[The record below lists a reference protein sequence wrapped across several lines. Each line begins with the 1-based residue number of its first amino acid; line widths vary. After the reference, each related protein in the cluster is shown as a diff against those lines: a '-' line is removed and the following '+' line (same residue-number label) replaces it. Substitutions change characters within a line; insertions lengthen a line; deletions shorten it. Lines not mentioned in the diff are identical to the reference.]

1 MRAMERNNTQGK
13 GMGKSV
19 QGENAILRYDN
30 EERYV

>member
-19 QGENAILRYDN
+19 QGENAILRYHN
-30 EERYV
+30 EEKHV